1 MQELFEIERIEVNKE
16 IVKNFKE
23 RDFFGLAFDLL
34 KEVGI
39 HSSLVSTLYPEGQSG
54 WDKYQAI
61 VGGHLIRSNKLIIAV
76 LDQAAKNR
84 MEIVHIFLRLIY
96 ECTINAR
103 FLMKKNSKEVFESY
117 IKYTLRD
124 DKRLYERIYKDKENE
139 KRELRP
145 IDKRM
150 IKSIERYYKIAGY
163 ELKDIDS
170 SNKRNWGGSNVYKR
184 AEELNMKEAH
194 QLLFSGQSFVIH
206 GNWHDLLLYH
216 LEETDD
222 GYFKPAQDWSSP
234 KTSIVNSI
242 SFFTVPLLK
251 DFINYLHGDVYEKTE
266 KLYNEIFD
274 RVVALEY
281 LHEEYLQNR

>member
-1 MQELFEIERIEVNKE
+1 
-16 IVKNFKE
+16 
-23 RDFFGLAFDLL
+23 
-34 KEVGI
+34 
-39 HSSLVSTLYPEGQSG
+39 
-54 WDKYQAI
+54 
-61 VGGHLIRSNKLIIAV
+61 
-76 LDQAAKNR
+76 
-84 MEIVHIFLRLIY
+84 
-96 ECTINAR
+96 
-103 FLMKKNSKEVFESY
+103 
-117 IKYTLRD
+117 
-124 DKRLYERIYKDKENE
+124 
-139 KRELRP
+139 
-145 IDKRM
+145 M